1 MAFISMVFVALFIVG
16 AILLGIGLIG
26 LIITIVSVIKRRRT
40 PEGVKKKKAGL
51 IVGIILMSVPVVPV
65 AAILIY
71 GAYSRI
77 TLEIQR
83 ANYTCLT
90 DEWRNEYVPEDKAAK
105 AAMEAMLKAAD
116 EGDKEEIKA
125 MFSENAQ
132 NEQLDKQIDQFL
144 ATYPGKLLQTELPE
158 DFLSEYACDYSKTD
172 WSESSENGFNKEY
185 FSVCFDVEMDGERY
199 YISMEGCNHNDNNPE
214 EIGLLLFTVETEL
227 AYVVEKEYSE
237 TDYIYSDMMQ
247 DADFEVRKID
257 GKLCAFT
264 PINRKISQEEAL
276 ETLREKFWL
285 EDYIEK
291 YGEANAVINYD
302 KESGDGEY
310 YYELLPENGEARYLK
325 LEVEDDDID
334 ASLSCICG
342 EEKGNEIWLDEFWKD
357 EFQKD
362 EFQKEK
368 NEISGDEEREQ

>member
-1 MAFISMVFVALFIVG
+1 MAFISMVFAALFIVA
-16 AILLGIGLIG
+16 AILLGIGFIG
-26 LIITIVSVIKRRRT
+26 LIVTIVSVIKRKRT

-51 IVGIILMSVPVVPV
+51 IIGIILMSVPVVPV
-65 AAILIY
+65 VAILLY
-71 GAYSRI
+71 TAYSRI

-90 DEWRNEYVPEDKAAK
+90 DKWRNEYVSEDRAAK
-105 AAMEAMLKAAD
+105 EAMETMLKAAD

-132 NEQLDKQIDQFL
+132 DELLDKQIDRFL
-144 ATYPGKLLQTELPE
+144 AIYPGGLSQIEIPKE
-158 DFLSEYACDYSKTD
+158 FLSEYSCDYSKTD
-172 WSESSENGFNKEY
+172 WSESSENGLDEEY

-199 YISMEGCNHNDNNPE
+199 YISMEGCSYNDDNPE
-214 EIGLLLFTVETEL
+214 EVGLVLFTVETEL
-227 AYVVEKEYSE
+227 AYVVEKEYCD
-237 TDYIYSDMMQ
+237 TDYIYSDMMR
-247 DADFEVRKID
+247 DADFEVRRID

-276 ETLREKFWL
+276 ETLREEFWL

-291 YGEANAVINYD
+291 YGKANAIINYD

-334 ASLSCICG
+334 ASYSCICG
-342 EEKGNEIWLDEFWKD
+342 EEEGFYIWLDENGIPRR
-357 EFQKD
+357 EV
-362 EFQKEK
+362 
-368 NEISGDEEREQ
+368 IEE

>member
-26 LIITIVSVIKRRRT
+26 LIITIVSVRKRKRT

-51 IVGIILMSVPVVPV
+51 IVGIILMSVPVIPV
-65 AAILIY
+65 VLILIY
-71 GAYSRI
+71 SAYSRI
-77 TLEIQR
+77 ALEIQR

-185 FSVCFDVEMDGERY
+185 FSVCFDVE
-199 YISMEGCNHNDNNPE
+199 
-214 EIGLLLFTVETEL
+214 TEL

-276 ETLREKFWL
+276 ETLREEFWL

-342 EEKGNEIWLDEFWKD
+342 EEEGNEIWLDEFWKD